1 MKKEIYIQP
10 TIEETK
16 LQIENLLASHSHNE
30 AESKGNVMFD
40 DEEDEEDPE
49 DDKSDAWY

>member
-16 LQIENLLASHSHNE
+16 LQIESLLASHSNNE
-30 AESKGNVMFD
+30 AESKGNMMFD
-40 DEEDEEDPE
+40 DEDEEMPE
-49 DDKSDAWY
+49 NDKSNAWK